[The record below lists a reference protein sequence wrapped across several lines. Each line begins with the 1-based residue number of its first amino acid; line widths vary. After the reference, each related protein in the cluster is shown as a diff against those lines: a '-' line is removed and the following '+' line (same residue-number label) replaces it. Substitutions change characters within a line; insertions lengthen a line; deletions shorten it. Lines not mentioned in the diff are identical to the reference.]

1 MEALLA
7 IGILAIVVSGL
18 VSEAMRKKFRD
29 KDRLGTVV
37 GKQLFFWV

>member
-1 MEALLA
+1 METLLVIA
-7 IGILAIVVSGL
+7 ILAMAVSGL
-18 VSEAMRKKFRD
+18 VSEATRKKFRD